1 MLGASINFKF
11 LQLCSTQT
19 CLRHHTTHGGF
30 NDALWVLLE
39 HFSCARAG
47 QTANVVGVSV
57 VVLVL
62 PLVTSEHHFIGIYN
76 DDKVARI
83 RMRRKLG
90 LGVPGDNSADWS
102 GARPAGCPSRG
113 TRRHFRHPAS
123 LVTLGL
129 LRRMTRG
136 WV

>member
-83 RMRRKLG
+83 RMRRKTWLV
-90 LGVPGDNSADWS
+90 LADRKSTRLNSSHVAIS
-102 GARPAGCPSRG
+102 YA
-113 TRRHFRHPAS
+113 
-123 LVTLGL
+123 
-129 LRRMTRG
+129 
-136 WV
+136 